1 MPCSGK
7 KAYRTVINV
16 EVARAAGTLLADD
29 PIIRAVNRKSNG
41 SLRSQ
46 IEFLSL
52 EFATDHRIS
61 FPPKLEKRR
70 EGMKKLSRINR
81 LGYQVTTP

>member
-1 MPCSGK
+1 VPCSGK
-7 KAYRTVINV
+7 KNYQTVINIGTV
-16 EVARAAGTLLADD
+16 RAAETLLADD

-46 IEFLSL
+46 IKFLSRVCHGPSHFFL
-52 EFATDHRIS
+52 
-61 FPPKLEKRR
+61 PKKRR

-81 LGYQVTTP
+81 LGYQVTAT